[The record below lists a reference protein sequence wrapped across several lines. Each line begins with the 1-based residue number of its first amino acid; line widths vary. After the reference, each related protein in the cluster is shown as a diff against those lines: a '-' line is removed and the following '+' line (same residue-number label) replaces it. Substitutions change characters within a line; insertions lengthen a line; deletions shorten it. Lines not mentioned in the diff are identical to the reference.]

1 MEQFTPDERKRGIDF
16 ALRVLS
22 QLEST
27 VGSMDEPEEPAP
39 TRLNRRRSRE
49 A

>member
-1 MEQFTPDERKRGIDF
+1 MEQFTPEERKQGIDF
-16 ALRVLS
+16 VLRVLS
-22 QLEST
+22 QVETT

-39 TRLNRRRSRE
+39 SRLNGKRRRD

>member
-22 QLEST
+22 QLET
-27 VGSMDEPEEPAP
+27 TMGSIDEPDDPAP
-39 TRLNRRRSRE
+39 SRVNGKRRRE
-49 A
+49 L